1 MVAKRCF
8 IMLLLFSLLFM
19 ALTIRLFDLQVIEN
33 KEMARAASVQRLSNV
48 KLQQARG
55 NILDRNGIPLT
66 CRDEKYIV
74 AIKPLLLKNDEYALW
89 RISYTL
95 GIDYHDLKYKVENGI
110 KPILFEVPE
119 DIKNEIINIDSP
131 GISVINMLSR
141 YSENSV
147 ARHILGY
154 LNKVDG
160 KGEVGIEKFY
170 NKTLST
176 DTWYGIGV
184 ITDGINNILPGMGYR
199 LLKWEDNKKILNV
212 KLTIDYHIQKIV
224 EDVME
229 ENNINGA
236 IVIEEVKS
244 GDIVAIA
251 SKPDYDQNNV
261 SKYLNSSGSELFNKA
276 VASYNLGS
284 IFKIIDVATL
294 LKLNGSTWNEKYI
307 CTGSIR
313 VGDREYKCYS
323 YEEGGHGLVDMKQAF
338 ALSCNTYFIH
348 AMSQVDP
355 DKLLEMARRFG
366 LGNYT
371 GIIDQGIDESQGN
384 LPASGVYLLGG
395 DIANISIGQGEI
407 MATPLQIADIVATIA
422 NGGIKNKINIADCI
436 EDEDG
441 KKVREIREKSGSRI
455 LERRIV
461 NKIQEMME
469 SVIDE
474 GTGIM
479 IDLAEFGGAAGKT
492 ASAETGQIKNGENVV
507 HAWFAGYFPRKN
519 PKYAIAVFIE
529 NGRIGGR
536 VAGPIFQKIA
546 EEIMKRGY

>member
-1 MVAKRCF
+1 
-8 IMLLLFSLLFM
+8 
-19 ALTIRLFDLQVIEN
+19 
-33 KEMARAASVQRLSNV
+33 
-48 KLQQARG
+48 
-55 NILDRNGIPLT
+55 
-66 CRDEKYIV
+66 
-74 AIKPLLLKNDEYALW
+74 
-89 RISYTL
+89 
-95 GIDYHDLKYKVENGI
+95 
-110 KPILFEVPE
+110 
-119 DIKNEIINIDSP
+119 
-131 GISVINMLSR
+131 
-141 YSENSV
+141 
-147 ARHILGY
+147 
-154 LNKVDG
+154 
-160 KGEVGIEKFY
+160 
-170 NKTLST
+170 
-176 DTWYGIGV
+176 
-184 ITDGINNILPGMGYR
+184 
-199 LLKWEDNKKILNV
+199 
-212 KLTIDYHIQKIV
+212 
-224 EDVME
+224 
-229 ENNINGA
+229 
-236 IVIEEVKS
+236 
-244 GDIVAIA
+244 
-251 SKPDYDQNNV
+251 
-261 SKYLNSSGSELFNKA
+261 
-276 VASYNLGS
+276 
-284 IFKIIDVATL
+284 
-294 LKLNGSTWNEKYI
+294 
-307 CTGSIR
+307 
-313 VGDREYKCYS
+313 
-323 YEEGGHGLVDMKQAF
+323 
-338 ALSCNTYFIH
+338 
-348 AMSQVDP
+348 MSQVDP